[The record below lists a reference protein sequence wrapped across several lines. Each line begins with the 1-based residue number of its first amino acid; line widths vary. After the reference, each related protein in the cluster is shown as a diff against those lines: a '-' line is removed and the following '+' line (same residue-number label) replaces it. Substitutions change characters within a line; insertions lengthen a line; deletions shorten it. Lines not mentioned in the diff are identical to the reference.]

1 MTSLYFNK
9 SMNQNDEFITWI
21 KERWNK
27 LQPHRSGG
35 GGVLIQ
41 IWSLAQCGDYYL

>member
-9 SMNQNDEFITWI
+9 SMNQNDEFITRI
-21 KERWNK
+21 KERRNK

-41 IWSLAQCGDYYL
+41 MWSLAQCGDYCL